1 VIDLQLLGNLR
12 FEEISPRNDTLSS
25 LVVIDEIAPA
35 SAAPEK
41 AAAGSILPD
50 WFGILASIACAIHC
64 AAMPFVIA
72 FLPMFGLSFLAD
84 EAFHKVMVVVCTLL
98 ALASFIPGWR
108 RHKRWLPAGVAL
120 AGLSCISVAAFALE
134 HTCACCAP
142 SEETAVVGSDS
153 SPEAAETVCN
163 CELCKV
169 EEANDNTDNPQLV
182 DSADNSPVM
191 AGLVPFVTPLGGIL
205 LVCAHLI
212 NRRFSCR
219 CGCCP
224 TKSAD

>member
-1 VIDLQLLGNLR
+1 M
-12 FEEISPRNDTLSS
+12 SS
-25 LVVIDEIAPA
+25 LVVIDEISPA

-41 AAAGSILPD
+41 AASGSLLPD
-50 WFGILASIACAIHC
+50 WFGILASIGCAIHC

-72 FLPMFGLSFLAD
+72 FLPMLGLSFLAD

-98 ALASFIPGWR
+98 ALVSFVPGWR

-142 SEETAVVGSDS
+142 TEETIVVGSDS
-153 SPEAAETVCN
+153 SSEAAGTVCN